1 MSHVLSFSASQ
12 VARPHIQSARH
23 ERIGVASLADWAPVP
38 GYVRA
43 LHDRQTENTLQ
54 RIDIRYLLAEH
65 GGQRRGGSAAGDTLR
80 AGRDYRRHQLLATAA
95 EFSDR
100 SEETR
105 RASRSER

>member
-1 MSHVLSFSASQ
+1 M
-12 VARPHIQSARH
+12 
-23 ERIGVASLADWAPVP
+23 ERLADWTPVP

-54 RIDIRYLLAEH
+54 RVDIRYLLAEH
-65 GGQRRGGSAAGDTLR
+65 GGQRRGGSAKGDTLR
-80 AGRDYRRHQLLATAA
+80 AGRDYRRHQLLAAPA

-105 RASRSER
+105 RAGRSER